1 MGCRAVNSSWV
12 YGECQSAL
20 AEFGCVESWFVA
32 RPSYVIVVLV
42 GWFTGVVCRVMSCL
56 GCLADLGWSRDL
68 NASVDLASC
77 SRLEVVLVCPLIT
90 RLLV

>member
-1 MGCRAVNSSWV
+1 MGYVGWIAGRMGCRAVNSSWV

-42 GWFTGVVCRVMSCL
+42 GWFTGVVSCYVM
-56 GCLADLGWSRDL
+56 LGW
-68 NASVDLASC
+68 
-77 SRLEVVLVCPLIT
+77 
-90 RLLV
+90 LLD